1 MSTTNTLQFR
11 RCSASGVNAM
21 LPLKH
26 AALACFCALLSLS
39 GPVSAT
45 NFTGTAELVHQGT
58 AHDIVY
64 GISAGPRELIAV
76 GTAGTLLRSSD
87 GGSWKAER
95 LETNGR
101 ALFSVASGEGYAVTV
116 GQEGLIMRSDNT
128 LEWEPVSAPTDQRLF
143 SVAVDGQ
150 GNCAAVGG
158 FGTIIVSRDKGVN
171 WTSRAVDWQSLIDQ
185 PYEPHIYKVIFD
197 EKGRLL
203 MVGEFGMIARS
214 DDLGES
220 WELLRKGDASIFD
233 ITQTEDGTIYAV
245 GQNGEVVRSTDD
257 GSNWVQLATTTNG
270 VLLNA
275 LVSQKSELIVFGL
288 RENLVNT
295 SNTQDQLS
303 ILQAHSELGNAWY
316 TDNTAFGDSHY
327 IVGQFGRIVKLSN

>member
-1 MSTTNTLQFR
+1 
-11 RCSASGVNAM
+11 M
-21 LPLKH
+21 LPFKH
-26 AALACFCALLSLS
+26 AALACICALLSIS
-39 GPVSAT
+39 GPASARD
-45 NFTGTAELVHQGT
+45 FAGTAELVHQGT

-64 GISAGPRELIAV
+64 GISAGPKELIAV
-76 GTAGTLLRSSD
+76 GTAGTLLRSGD

-101 ALFSVASGEGYAVTV
+101 ALLSVASGKDYAVTV
-116 GQEGLIMRSDNT
+116 GQEGLIMRSDSASK
-128 LEWEPVSAPTDQRLF
+128 WVPVSTPTDQRLF

-171 WTSRAVDWQSLIDQ
+171 WKSRAVDWQSLIDQ

-197 EKGRLL
+197 DKGRLL

-220 WELLRKGDASIFD
+220 WHLLRKGDASIFD
-233 ITQTEDGTIYAV
+233 ITLTNDGTLYAV

-257 GSNWVQLATTTNG
+257 GSNWVKLATTTNG

-275 LVSQKSELIVFGL
+275 LVSNKTELIVFGL

-295 SNTQDQLS
+295 PNTQDQLS
-303 ILQAHSELGNAWY
+303 ILQAHSELGKAWY
-316 TDNTAFGDSHY
+316 TDNAAFGDSHY